1 MVKRVVFSLLAAVL
15 LVGISPCQNSS
26 QSPAAA
32 PQGAAA
38 SPHPAMSFTSGTVIR
53 AELEKTIDAKKAKVG
68 DPVLAHTIDDLKSNP
83 PGLTNKGCK
92 IVGHVVE
99 VAAHEGNTPSTL
111 GIKFDKMILKDG
123 YEMALPATIQA
134 IGFADTYVD
143 VNNDQTITSMGGNV
157 GGTHNVTG
165 NSLPEA
171 NIGAGG
177 GSPTNYGGERMPTS
191 MPTNSDAKIP
201 FNARGPV
208 GMSGVTLAP
217 GSAQDSVLSSQK
229 KNVKI
234 ENGMQMIL
242 RVD

>member
-1 MVKRVVFSLLAAVL
+1 MMKRVVFSLLAAVV
-15 LVGISPCQNSS
+15 LVGIGLCQSSS

-32 PQGAAA
+32 AQGTAA

-92 IVGHVVE
+92 IVGHVAE

-111 GIKFDKMILKDG
+111 GIKFDKMVLKDG
-123 YEMALPATIQA
+123 YEMALPASIQA

-157 GGTHNVTG
+157 GNTHNVSG
-165 NSLPEA
+165 SSSAQA

-177 GSPTNYGGERMPTS
+177 GNPANYGGERMPTS
-191 MPTNSDAKIP
+191 MPTNSDAKLP
-201 FNARGPV
+201 FTAKGAV
-208 GMSGVTLAP
+208 GMSGVSLAP
-217 GSAQDSVLSSQK
+217 GSALDSVLSSQK